1 MRAHVM
7 AYYALMILTTA
18 VASGVGTGFL
28 RVGFTRSVYQP
39 SGGAPD
45 VVQGNMYYT
54 PSGVVH
60 IEVTSPVSQL
70 ISLTG
75 TQMSIYYP
83 KERKAFIFES
93 KNPLTLPFAS
103 AFLGSTRE
111 SFGLPELGFTA
122 ANVLQRGDSV
132 ISTWNPPSIAKQTVD
147 RVILTEVHG
156 DIVQTESY
164 TQKGALSTRATFKN
178 FISIKQGRVPL
189 EIYNG
194 WQTSK
199 GWTKEVLL
207 FASPSTISTLPAH
220 LNNFTIPPD
229 ITPRKVQW

>member
-1 MRAHVM
+1 MHARF
-7 AYYALMILTTA
+7 LTSFILLLLAVTA
-18 VASGVGTGFL
+18 ASSAGNGFL

-39 SGGAPD
+39 GGGAPD

-54 PSGVVH
+54 PQGVVH

-75 TQMSIYYP
+75 TRMSIYYP
-83 KERKAFIFES
+83 NERKAFIFDS

-103 AFLGSTRE
+103 AFLGPTRE

-122 ANVLQRGDSV
+122 ANVTRRGDSV
-132 ISTWNPPSIAKQTVD
+132 ISTWNSPAAAKQSVD
-147 RVILTEVHG
+147 RVVLTEVKG
-156 DIVQTESY
+156 DVVLTESFSP
-164 TQKGALSTRATFKN
+164 KGSLSTRATYKN
-178 FISIKQGRVPL
+178 YVSIRQGRVPL

-194 WQTSK
+194 WQTPK

-207 FASPSTISTLPAH
+207 FAGPTTLDVLPQH
-220 LNNFTIPPD
+220 LNNFVIPPD
-229 ITPRKVQW
+229 VQPRAVQW

>member
-1 MRAHVM
+1 MRSRVTTFF
-7 AYYALMILTTA
+7 ALMLLASVTATT
-18 VASGVGTGFL
+18 GGTGFL

-45 VVQGNMYYT
+45 VVQGSMYYT
-54 PSGVVH
+54 PTGVVH

-111 SFGLPELGFTA
+111 SFGLPDLGFTA
-122 ANVLQRGDSV
+122 ASVTQRGDSV
-132 ISTWNPPSIAKQTVD
+132 ISTWNPPSVTKQAVD
-147 RVILTEVHG
+147 RVVLTEVNG
-156 DIVQTESY
+156 DIVLTESY
-164 TQKGALSTRATFKN
+164 TSKGSLSTRATFKKY
-178 FISIKQGRVPL
+178 ISIKQGRVPL

-207 FASPSTISTLPAH
+207 FASPSTIPTLPAH
-220 LNNFTIPPD
+220 LNNFTIPSD
-229 ITPRKVQW
+229 VVPRKVQW